1 MQRGD
6 HKRTNPC
13 ALLNEVGRIDR
24 NNIGAEHVRVDHLR
38 LQRDHP
44 FGERRRRAIIMFVL
58 NHLNGNLQALESLH
72 RAPVRERDYAHIVA
86 RVIKA

>member
-13 ALLNEVGRIDR
+13 ALLHKVCRIDR

-44 FGERRRRAIIMFVL
+44 LGECRRRAIIMFVF
-58 NHLNGNLQALESLH
+58 NHLNGNLQALKSLH
-72 RAPVRERDYAHIVA
+72 RAPVRKRDHAHIVA
-86 RVIKA
+86 RVI